1 MEIWND
7 FINNQSEYDFNKSH
21 ANVPT
26 QTNTQKDPYKMGLTI
41 EITIIKSSRTST
53 DSTTELGLQ
62 VSAKIINGLPG
73 ISLYVLQQ

>member
-1 MEIWND
+1 
-7 FINNQSEYDFNKSH
+7 
-21 ANVPT
+21 
-26 QTNTQKDPYKMGLTI
+26 MGLTI